1 LVGAETLSRGRE
13 PEGSFP
19 WSGAPRG
26 TLWRFGGRNAVPW
39 KLPRCYLAIRDPKVA
54 SRDLAPL
61 DALSRFGTRR
71 SVVAVGHPVGSPVV
85 RRNRRL
91 SMRRCR
97 VSEETR
103 LCLVPASGLPWVL
116 RALVQPTRRSVAPG
130 RAVGSGLPKESF
142 AAGWDSAPVPRRARE
157 LRPVQLPPSRRRD
170 GAPACRLRHPVRG
183 GSASWGFAALPEG
196 EVGPPLLCA
205 AGSEAPKSSVAFGTR
220 LRVFKPMTSAS
231 SHRFTTR
238 EFPEPKPGCSP
249 PSTEVPGPLL
259 SRS

>member
-1 LVGAETLSRGRE
+1 VVALPLPGAPKLLPRSGTRGFVSLVGAETLSRGRE

-97 VSEETR
+97 VSEAQVGFPPGVSSIIAGPASPSPAQQAPLVEFICRTASYETR
-103 LCLVPASGLPWVL
+103 N
-116 RALVQPTRRSVAPG
+116 
-130 RAVGSGLPKESF
+130 
-142 AAGWDSAPVPRRARE
+142 
-157 LRPVQLPPSRRRD
+157 
-170 GAPACRLRHPVRG
+170 
-183 GSASWGFAALPEG
+183 
-196 EVGPPLLCA
+196 
-205 AGSEAPKSSVAFGTR
+205 
-220 LRVFKPMTSAS
+220 
-231 SHRFTTR
+231 
-238 EFPEPKPGCSP
+238 
-249 PSTEVPGPLL
+249 
-259 SRS
+259 